1 MEVRTEVEAVEIDLT
16 PDSKDAGFSIRI
28 DKDWNIVIRN
38 KANKKIRKMHIGS
51 VMQMMVES
59 RESEVIE

>member
-1 MEVRTEVEAVEIDLT
+1 MEVRTEIEAVEIDLT
-16 PDSKDAGFSIRI
+16 PSSKDSGFSVRI
-28 DKDWNIVIRN
+28 DKDFYILIRN

-59 RESEVIE
+59 NESEVIE

>member
-1 MEVRTEVEAVEIDLT
+1 LEVSTEIEAVEIDLT
-16 PDSKDAGFSIRI
+16 PGSKDAGFSIRI